1 MSSKLNVVILAA
13 GKGTRM
19 RSETPKVLHEL
30 AGLSLVEHV
39 ITTARSLKP
48 DNITLVVGHRAEE
61 IETHLADKGL
71 NFVLQEEQKGTA
83 HAVEQALPFLNADA
97 KVLILYGDV
106 PLTMKESLQKLLD
119 LCNEKTMAVL
129 TSEVKNPNGLGRILR
144 DPAGNIKAIVE
155 EKDANDTEKLLTEIN
170 TGIMAFPVKKLKQ
183 WLPKINNNN
192 TQNEYYLTDIVG
204 LALADECQVK
214 TSTCTDEH
222 EAYGV
227 NDLLQLANLEK
238 IYQKQKASEFML
250 NGVAIVDASRFDV
263 RGNAEISAGVKI
275 DINVILE
282 GKVSIQKNV
291 KIGANCILKNCTIAE
306 GTEIF
311 PNTIIEDAEIG
322 KDCKVGPF
330 ARLRPGTELKDHAK
344 IGNFVET
351 KKALIGKESKVNH
364 LSYIGDSDLG
374 EGVNIGAGTIT
385 CNYDGVNKFKTEIG
399 KNVFIGSNSALVAP
413 LKIADG
419 ATIGAGSTITKDV
432 NADQLALTRVQQSN
446 IDGWKRPSKK

>member
-1 MSSKLNVVILAA
+1 
-13 GKGTRM
+13 
-19 RSETPKVLHEL
+19 
-30 AGLSLVEHV
+30 
-39 ITTARSLKP
+39 
-48 DNITLVVGHRAEE
+48 
-61 IETHLADKGL
+61 
-71 NFVLQEEQKGTA
+71 
-83 HAVEQALPFLNADA
+83 
-97 KVLILYGDV
+97 
-106 PLTMKESLQKLLD
+106 
-119 LCNEKTMAVL
+119 
-129 TSEVKNPNGLGRILR
+129 LGRILR

-170 TGIMAFPVKKLKQ
+170 TGIMVFPVKKLKQ

-222 EAYGV
+222 EAYGL